1 MPHITAQFNSS
12 GPLIDVWLAVSA
24 PRRRAMQAKGLVPA
38 PALKLQFIIDTGADT
53 SMVADQHMR
62 SLGVEARGSR
72 EIITSTSEARAT
84 ACDSYDVELSIQTFG
99 EPPFVVPALEI
110 LGRPLFNL
118 SIDGM
123 LGRDVLNRV
132 VLSIDGPRMR
142 YRIDY

>member
-1 MPHITAQFNSS
+1 MPHLAAQFNSS
-12 GPLIDVWLAVSA
+12 GPIIDVWLAVSA
-24 PRRRAMQAKGLVPA
+24 PKRRAMVAGGQQPA
-38 PALKLQFIIDTGADT
+38 PAIKLQFIIDTGADT

-62 SLGVEARGSR
+62 SLGIAARGSR
-72 EIITSTSEARAT
+72 EILTSTTDARGT
-84 ACDSYDVELSIQTFG
+84 PCDTYDVELSIHTFG

-123 LGRDVLNRV
+123 LGRDVLSRV
-132 VLSIDGPRMR
+132 VLTIDGPRQR